1 MVEME
6 DFKYGGTNITAFRLV
21 DPGSELVQ
29 QVSRKSS
36 RGYYYPG
43 SELVQ
48 QVSSKSS
55 RGYFPGS
62 EQVEQVSRKYSR
74 WYLMKIDFVIELYFP
89 KNDSVL
95 FT

>member
-36 RGYYYPG
+36 RGY
-43 SELVQ
+43 
-48 QVSSKSS
+48 
-55 RGYFPGS
+55 
-62 EQVEQVSRKYSR
+62 
-74 WYLMKIDFVIELYFP
+74 LMKIDFVIELYFP

>member
-29 QVSRKSS
+29 QVSSKSS

-48 QVSSKSS
+48 QVSRKSS
-55 RGYFPGS
+55 RG
-62 EQVEQVSRKYSR
+62 
-74 WYLMKIDFVIELYFP
+74 YLMKIDFVIELYFP